1 MLGTKCR
8 GQGWDVAQM
17 VECLPSIMKSRV
29 QTPAPLNK
37 TRCGDIPSLKR
48 LRLEDQKLKVIV
60 SYISSSRPAL
70 DTGDQ
75 LKK

>member
-1 MLGTKCR
+1 
-8 GQGWDVAQM
+8 
-17 VECLPSIMKSRV
+17 MKSRV

-37 TRCGDIPSLKR
+37 TRCGDIPSLR
-48 LRLEDQKLKVIV
+48 MLRLKDQKLKVIV